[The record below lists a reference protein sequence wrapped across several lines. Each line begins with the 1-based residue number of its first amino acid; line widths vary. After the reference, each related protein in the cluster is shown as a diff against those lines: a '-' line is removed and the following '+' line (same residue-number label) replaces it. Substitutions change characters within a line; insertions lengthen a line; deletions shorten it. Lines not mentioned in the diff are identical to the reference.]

1 MYPIEVAVPAPLPR
15 TFTYLGDREIPA
27 GVRVVVPFAGRQL
40 IGVVLGPGQPG
51 DGSFELKNI
60 RSVVDEAPVY
70 NQLLLDLGRWMSS
83 YYQHPL
89 GEVLRT
95 MLPASATPNTR
106 TNYQLSAAGRRL
118 FDDLSTSEGHLL
130 AVLFKDRDQL
140 SAQLLRSR
148 LKKISD
154 APTLQTLVTNGWLKK
169 SSEKTK
175 KARKTSSANAK
186 STTPVAPTQTPRL
199 TERQQAVLSTMLKDG
214 VDSAGSRV
222 FLLHGVT
229 GSGKTEV
236 YLHLIA
242 EVLARDP
249 SAQALVL
256 VPEISLT
263 PQMTRVFEQRFPGLV
278 AVVHSA
284 MTAAERWARL
294 ESIRAGAARI
304 LIGPRSAV
312 FAPFC
317 SLRLLIVD
325 EEHDGSYKQSSGL
338 SYNGRDVAVVRGK
351 MEGATV
357 VLGSATPSLESINNA
372 RLGRYT
378 LLAMPERVNQRPLP
392 SIELVEF
399 AVARRVGQVVHSQTH
414 QRHQLS
420 SGSPGFPGKSP
431 GIEHERS
438 LPAEDAETMDDKDL
452 PIAPVVVEA
461 LRDNLAR
468 GHQAMVL
475 VNRRG
480 YAYYLFSLEQK
491 KPVECPHCSISMTL
505 HARSTI
511 LRCHYCDH
519 RVPVKQIIAGREAET
534 FVAVGYGSQ
543 RAEELL
549 ARKVPGARVARLDS
563 DVVVDR
569 EALPKTL
576 GKFRDGE
583 VDILVGT
590 QMLAK
595 GHDFP
600 NVTLIVIL
608 EVDQALMLPD
618 FRAGERTFQLIVQ
631 AAGRAGR
638 ADLPGKVMIQTQLAS
653 HPLIQAAIKQDYT
666 AFAQHELEFRRCHFY
681 PPFSRMV
688 AIELNSPE
696 DSALEQ
702 MGRRI
707 DAWIAELSRMRPE
720 VLAKIRVLGPAVPP
734 IERVR
739 GRSRRLLV
747 ISSEQIE
754 PLRQFVSLFLLAFE
768 RLPGDMR
775 LLLDVDP
782 QSLI

>member
-15 TFTYLGDREIPA
+15 TFTYRAERQIPA

-51 DGSFELKNI
+51 DGSFELKDI
-60 RSVVDEAPVY
+60 RSIIDEAPIY
-70 NQLLLDLGRWMSS
+70 NKVLLDLARWMSS

-106 TNYQLSAAGRRL
+106 IQYQLSAAGRRL
-118 FDDLSTSEGHLL
+118 RDDLEAPEASLL

-140 SAQLLRSR
+140 SAQVLRSR
-148 LKKISD
+148 LKKISE
-154 APTLQTLVTNGWLKK
+154 APSLSTMVAKGWLKK
-169 SSEKTK
+169 SSEKAK
-175 KARKTSSANAK
+175 KARKISKASPE
-186 STTPVAPTQTPRL
+186 PVGPAAIGSTPRL
-199 TERQQAVLSTMLKDG
+199 TERQQEVLNTMLHEG
-214 VDSAGSRV
+214 VEASASKV

-242 EVLARDP
+242 AVLAGNAA
-249 SAQALVL
+249 SQALVM

-284 MTAAERWARL
+284 MTATERWARL
-294 ESIRAGAARI
+294 DHIRSGAARI

-312 FAPFC
+312 FGPFQ

-338 SYNGRDVAVVRGK
+338 SYNGRDIAVVRGK

-357 VLGSATPSLESINNA
+357 VLGSATPSLESFNNA

-392 SIELVEF
+392 NIELVDYT
-399 AVARRVGQVVHSQTH
+399 VARRVGQVVHSHLGRSQRASAAH
-414 QRHQLS
+414 QNNT
-420 SGSPGFPGKSP
+420 SPN
-431 GIEHERS
+431 
-438 LPAEDAETMDDKDL
+438 LAAETAAAIPDEMEASDDRDL
-452 PIAPVVVEA
+452 PLAPEVVEA
-461 LRDNLAR
+461 LRQNLSQ

-505 HARSTI
+505 HARSTV

-519 RVPVKQIIAGREAET
+519 RVTVKQAIAGREAET
-534 FVAVGYGSQ
+534 FVAIGYGSQ

-576 GKFRDGE
+576 SKFRDGE

-638 ADLPGKVMIQTQLAS
+638 AELPGRVMIQTQLAN
-653 HPLIQAAIKQDYT
+653 HPVVQAAITQDYM
-666 AFAQHELEFRRCHFY
+666 AFAQYELEFRRCHFY

-688 AIELNSPE
+688 AIELNSP
-696 DSALEQ
+696 DDAALEQ

-707 DAWIAELSRMRPE
+707 DAWIAELARMRPE
-720 VLAKIRVLGPAVPP
+720 VLAKIRVLGPALPP

-739 GRSRRLLV
+739 GRSRRMLV
-747 ISSEQIE
+747 ISSEQVE
-754 PLRQFVSLFLLAFE
+754 ALRQFVGLFMVAFE
-768 RLPGDMR
+768 RLPNDMR
-775 LLLDVDP
+775 LILDVDP